1 MKKFI
6 SIGLILVILFGQF
19 GMVGLAEEETP
30 EPDDTVIVVSNVKT
44 YEAKNEDESKNLIKT
59 KDNFKLKI
67 TLEVKFGY
75 GGIEKI
81 IYTFKSEILVVLH
94 QVKLGPRCRLSL
106 TKMKKTFTATFENM
120 YYNGGTDTK
129 IPITITYKKRWKN
142 ANNRRLH

>member
-75 GGIEKI
+75 GGIEKDNLYVQI
-81 IYTFKSEILVVLH
+81 GNSSSFTPS
-94 QVKLGPRCRLSL
+94 
-106 TKMKKTFTATFENM
+106 KTGSKVQA
-120 YYNGGTDTK
+120 
-129 IPITITYKKRWKN
+129 IPNKDEKN
-142 ANNRRLH
+142 FYCHI